1 MTNHLSSL
9 GILFLGTP
17 LFAALHLEALLQSGY
32 RVVGVCTQ
40 PDKKSGRGN
49 RVHPN
54 PVKETARNHGIPV
67 LQPLSSKDHEAWSSI
82 ERFQA
87 DVGVVV
93 AFGQILR
100 KTVLDSLPM
109 GFINVHASLLPRY
122 RGASPMERAIQNG
135 ETETGITIMRMVR
148 ALDAGDIGWTQRAPI
163 FPFEN
168 YGRLSARLAR
178 IGCRSLVDFLGAVIS
193 GSARWTP
200 QDDSL
205 ATYAE
210 KIDKHELRIQ
220 WDKPAKDIQRT
231 IRAFDPHAPAWC
243 QKNGVRLKLME
254 ARDVDDG
261 QAIGEPGRIQ
271 RIDRRGAWIQTGQGL
286 LCVSDLQFPSKRPIS
301 FFAARNGR
309 LIQEGDLLE

>member
-1 MTNHLSSL
+1 MTNPKSSL
-9 GILFLGTP
+9 RILFLGTP
-17 LFAALHLEALLQSGY
+17 RFAAIHLEALLQSGCS
-32 RVVGVCTQ
+32 VVGVCTQ

-49 RVHPN
+49 RVRPN
-54 PVKETARNHGIPV
+54 PVKEIARNRGIPI
-67 LQPLSSKDHEAWSSI
+67 LQPLSSKDHEVWTSI
-82 ERFQA
+82 EELKP

-122 RGASPMERAIQNG
+122 RGASPMERAIQKG

-168 YGRLSARLAR
+168 YGRLSTRLAR
-178 IGCRSLVDFLGAVIS
+178 IGCHSLIAFLKAMNS
-193 GSARWTP
+193 GSVLWVP

-210 KIDKHELRIQ
+210 KIDKSELKIQ
-220 WDKPAKDIQRT
+220 WDKPAKDIQQM
-231 IRAFDPHAPAWC
+231 IRAFDPHTPAWC
-243 QKNGVRLKLME
+243 QINGVPVKLME
-254 ARDVDDG
+254 ARSIDDG
-261 QAIGEPGRIQ
+261 QPGGTPGRIQ

-286 LCVSDLQFPSKRPIS
+286 LCVSVLQFPSKRPIS
-301 FFAARNGR
+301 FVAAQNGR
-309 LIQEGDLLE
+309 SIREGDLLE